1 LDEIGLGNRSV
12 YLVAQR
18 IAQDKESVNQQQPAL
33 LVAGNE
39 GTVVNFARC
48 CHPIPGDHIQGYV
61 SAGRGVIVHQTICKN
76 VANLREQH
84 EKWVDVDWS
93 PNVSQEFPVDIL
105 VHAKNQRGVLATI
118 AAAISETD
126 SNIDNV
132 VLDERSSEYSD
143 LRLTIEVRDR
153 QHLARVM
160 RRLRRIDMVER
171 ITRMNQ

>member
-1 LDEIGLGNRSV
+1 
-12 YLVAQR
+12 
-18 IAQDKESVNQQQPAL
+18 
-33 LVAGNE
+33 
-39 GTVVNFARC
+39 
-48 CHPIPGDHIQGYV
+48 
-61 SAGRGVIVHQTICKN
+61 
-76 VANLREQH
+76 
-84 EKWVDVDWS
+84 
-93 PNVSQEFPVDIL
+93 VSQEFPVDIL
-105 VHAKNQRGVLATI
+105 IHAKNQRGVLATI